1 MATHSSVIAWKIPW
15 TEETGGLWSIGSQR
29 VRHDLATKTTRSH
42 PANHQFVQ
50 MQYSGGLLLTLLLCD
65 PFSSSSVG
73 SIRRSVSCP
82 RSISSH
88 SPSCADIR
96 PFSAQ
101 QVISASRLTSGSR
114 SHSLNRASSY
124 MRHLPPSNDA
134 SSSDSLMVSLLFCS
148 PEMSTVLRIQ
158 VAEGLAG
165 RRIN

>member
-1 MATHSSVIAWKIPW
+1 MATHSSVLAWKIPW
-15 TEETGGLWSIGSQR
+15 TEEIGGLWSIGSQR
-29 VRHDLATKTTRSH
+29 VTHDLGTKTTRSH
-42 PANHQFVQ
+42 PTDHQFVQ
-50 MQYSGGLLLTLLLCD
+50 IQYSGGLLLTLPLCD

-82 RSISSH
+82 RSISSQ

-101 QVISASRLTSGSR
+101 QVISASRPISGSR

-124 MRHLPPSNDA
+124 TRHLPQSNDA
-134 SSSDSLMVSLLFCS
+134 SSSDSLTVSLLFCS
-148 PEMSTVLRIQ
+148 PAMSAVLRIQ

-165 RRIN
+165 RRID

>member
-1 MATHSSVIAWKIPW
+1 MATHSSVLAWKISW
-15 TEETGGLWSIGSQR
+15 REEIGGLWSIGSQR
-29 VRHDLATKTTRSH
+29 VRHDLETKKTSH

-50 MQYSGGLLLTLLLCD
+50 IQYSGGLLLTLLLYH
-65 PFSSSSVG
+65 PFSSSSIG

-82 RSISSH
+82 RSISSQ

-101 QVISASRLTSGSR
+101 QVISASRPTSGSR

-124 MRHLPPSNDA
+124 TRHLPQSNDA
-134 SSSDSLMVSLLFCS
+134 SSSDSLMVSLLFCC
-148 PEMSTVLRIQ
+148 PEMSTVLRNQ

-165 RRIN
+165 RRTD